1 MKRTWQEAN
10 NSKTPS
16 EPLSNE
22 YTPPADPATYCPLLY
37 GPALTNAIEE
47 LPEGPVVIKTS
58 EIDSGDDLTDGI
70 NAIDSVRSILSK
82 VREEVK
88 GIKYIDLQDE
98 LQGLVDHWQAYF
110 KRRLQYF
117 VEMVLFPMVGYGKHK
132 VMIEFDGCW
141 LDARQFTVNVK
152 PRDRRGF
159 SHNSAFFLRSL
170 HEVIQVISEVLYAI
184 QDLTLAFNKLKIDDE
199 QLYELL
205 DSLIKEVHDSIS
217 SLRSGKDMELIHK
230 INQLESVVSSVAK
243 HLNEPNLIQDLKEK
257 ESNKKFWATVDLQA
271 LVRSRVK
278 QAYEAMK
285 SRSQ

>member
-1 MKRTWQEAN
+1 
-10 NSKTPS
+10 
-16 EPLSNE
+16 
-22 YTPPADPATYCPLLY
+22 
-37 GPALTNAIEE
+37 
-47 LPEGPVVIKTS
+47 
-58 EIDSGDDLTDGI
+58 
-70 NAIDSVRSILSK
+70 
-82 VREEVK
+82 
-88 GIKYIDLQDE
+88 
-98 LQGLVDHWQAYF
+98 
-110 KRRLQYF
+110 
-117 VEMVLFPMVGYGKHK
+117 MVGYGKHK

-170 HEVIQVISEVLYAI
+170 QEVIQGISEVLYAI

-199 QLYELL
+199 QQYELL
-205 DSLIKEVHDSIS
+205 NSLIKQVHDSIS

-271 LVRSRVK
+271 LVRSRMK
-278 QAYEAMK
+278 QAYEDMK
-285 SRSQ
+285 VPDK